1 LDLVAQLLSR
11 DPTKNLEASFSEQ
24 YKQQRVPKGSFGLA
38 KGAPP
43 DRSDERE
50 EQLRIEDTAQRKQ
63 LLAKGSRMEA
73 LEWATDSFLKAATEL
88 ETEVH
93 KETTYWNEII
103 SISQRGWSIQRL
115 GRDSRHSPFAVRYG
129 FPEASDHFKARGLA
143 PLHMDKDGGIILD
156 PALALKPKTLRVRII
171 NNGKIVGTSC
181 LPAQGQTTGVAVEKS
196 IQLARDSL
204 FEEELYHEI
213 SLEARQL
220 LAYGAELRDS
230 IISLPAPGLTHDSAG
245 RKVLID
251 CIARDDDVLDSQDL
265 SENWFAQNV
274 AEALRLLLTHEHRM
288 RLFRRSQLPSPLT
301 QQKRSRENPP
311 LLRTL
316 LAVLNHLN
324 AVDSLQAY
332 LIRVESTLT
341 SAGFSVSLQTI
352 RETSWVTLTQ
362 LIADLTKKDLSA
374 VDQLLEVFSKPFDGL
389 ATLSLPS
396 SELES
401 EKVTIA
407 TRTYFGVPTFGT
419 EHKVTLP
426 PSLVSVLNLSQD
438 QKREFKFPSADEVI
452 SYLDWILSLD
462 MSHSLLTKE
471 YARRAI
477 IMSKDPRV
485 FVLYKAGKETKQKE
499 VAVQFEGGKL
509 TLTVGNNISP
519 DEVYA
524 ERTYTWDGTRA
535 ERSFKES
542 LISWVG

>member
-1 LDLVAQLLSR
+1 LVAQLLSR

-50 EQLRIEDTAQRKQ
+50 EQHRIEDTAQRKQ

-73 LEWATDSFLKAATEL
+73 LEWATDSFLQAATEL

-93 KETTYWNEII
+93 KETKYWNEII
-103 SISQRGWSIQRL
+103 SISQRGWSIQRF

-143 PLHMDKDGGIILD
+143 PLRMNKDGGIILD
-156 PALALKPKTLRVRII
+156 PALALKPKTLRVRIS

-181 LPAQGQTTGVAVEKS
+181 LPVQGQTTGVAVEKS

-204 FEEELYHEI
+204 FEEELYHEM
-213 SLEARQL
+213 SLEVRQL

-230 IISLPAPGLTHDSAG
+230 VIALPAPGLTHDSVG

-251 CIARDDDVLDSQDL
+251 CIARDNDALGSQDQ
-265 SENWFAQNV
+265 SETLLAQHV

-301 QQKRSRENPP
+301 QQKRARENPP

-316 LAVLNHLN
+316 LAVLSHIN
-324 AVDSLQAY
+324 AVDVLQAY
-332 LIRVESTLT
+332 LTRAAGTLE
-341 SAGFSVSLQTI
+341 SAGFSVALQTT
-352 RETSWVTLTQ
+352 RETSWVKLMTM
-362 LIADLTKKDLSA
+362 IAESTRKDLSA
-374 VDQLLEVFSKPFDGL
+374 VDQLLEVFSKPFDGM

-401 EKVTIA
+401 EKITIA
-407 TRTYFGVPTFGT
+407 TRTFFGMPTFGT
-419 EHKVTLP
+419 EHKITLP

-438 QKREFKFPSADEVI
+438 QKREFRFASAQEVI
-452 SYLDWILSLD
+452 SYLNWMLSLD
-462 MSHSLLTKE
+462 LSHTLLTKE
-471 YARRAI
+471 YASRAI

-485 FVLYKAGKETKQKE
+485 NVLYRAGKETKQKD
-499 VAVQFEGGKL
+499 VAVDFADGRL
-509 TLTVGNNISP
+509 MLTVGNNIPP
-519 DEVYA
+519 DDVYA
-524 ERTYTWDGTRA
+524 EQTFTWDGTR
-535 ERSFKES
+535 EKRTFKENLKS
-542 LISWVG
+542 LVG